1 MLPHVRRRDPT
12 HAKTRTKTV
21 VGRANAMLMSAVG
34 LRVLQASGLKPA
46 QRAVLAEFEEK
57 GQRQPKLED
66 GVMIEEAITKYW
78 VKWDGEATATT
89 TKRLNITR
97 LFERLLASKN
107 CPGEWLGPGRR
118 GGGGGQG
125 GGGRHASTML
135 RMLGR

>member
-89 TKRLNITR
+89 TTAPRGHDKLTCS
-97 LFERLLASKN
+97 LFPLPLVRSNSSTSK
-107 CPGEWLGPGRR
+107 
-118 GGGGGQG
+118 
-125 GGGRHASTML
+125 
-135 RMLGR
+135 